1 MKKFLS
7 MLLILSMLLAA
18 AAAFAEDTGI
28 QVIGGPS
35 TEESTP
41 VSLDDM
47 KIGKTVKID
56 GFGDVTILAVE
67 WDDWISRRY
76 NSGGSGSWNSGK
88 EAEYLYIKLRILNT
102 QKSARDYAQ
111 EFHDIVCDF
120 GDGFQFGGWYRQR
133 EDDTDGYLY
142 EDAKASYE
150 ISPLYA
156 GQYGVIVTLPNIV
169 MESKEPLSVTFHI
182 GDNEFTYHHRK

>member
-1 MKKFLS
+1 MKKILS
-7 MLLILSMLLAA
+7 ILLILSMLLAA

-35 TEESTP
+35 AESTP

-47 KIGKTVKID
+47 KIGKTAKID
-56 GFGDVTILAVE
+56 GFGDVTILSAE
-67 WDDWISRRY
+67 WRDEIYYARY
-76 NSGGSGSWNSGK
+76 EIWDSGA
-88 EAEYLYIKLRILNT
+88 EAEYLYLKLRILNT

-111 EFHDIVCDF
+111 EIHDIVCDF
-120 GDGFQFGGWYRQR
+120 GDGYQFGGWFRQR
-133 EDDTDGYLY
+133 KDDTDNGYLY
-142 EDAKASYE
+142 KDAKASYE

>member
-56 GFGDVTILAVE
+56 GFGDVTILSVE
-67 WDDWISRRY
+67 QRDKISYNGGWD
-76 NSGGSGSWNSGK
+76 SWNSGA

-133 EDDTDGYLY
+133 EDDTNGYLY
-142 EDAKASYE
+142 KDAKASYE

-156 GQYGVIVTLPNIV
+156 GQYGVIVTLPNFV

>member
-7 MLLILSMLLAA
+7 MMLILSMLLAA
-18 AAAFAEDTGI
+18 AVAFAEDTGI

-56 GFGDVTILAVE
+56 GFGDVTILSA
-67 WDDWISRRY
+67 DWCNGLY
-76 NSGGSGSWNSGK
+76 NTGNTWYSGD
-88 EAEYLYIKLRILNT
+88 EAEYLYIRLRILNT

-133 EDDTDGYLY
+133 KSDTDDGRLY
-142 EDAKASYE
+142 NDAKASYE

-156 GQYGVIVTLPNIV
+156 GQYAVVVTLPNLV

-182 GDNEFTYHHRK
+182 GENEFTYHHRK

>member
-56 GFGDVTILAVE
+56 GFGDVTILSVE
-67 WDDWISRRY
+67 WRDYISK
-76 NSGGSGSWNSGK
+76 SGGGYWDSGA

-133 EDDTDGYLY
+133 KSDTDDGLLY
-142 EDAKASYE
+142 YDAKASYE

-156 GQYGVIVTLPNIV
+156 GQYGVIVTLPNFV